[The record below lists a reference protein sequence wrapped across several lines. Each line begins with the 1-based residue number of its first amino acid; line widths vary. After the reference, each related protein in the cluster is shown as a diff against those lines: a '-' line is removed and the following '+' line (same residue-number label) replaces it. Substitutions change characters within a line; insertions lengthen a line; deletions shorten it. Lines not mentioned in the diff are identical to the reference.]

1 MTPPSWWPSLSR
13 YTLAVM
19 KWMCRHI
26 GRLVGGLLDFI
37 LQTCAAVV
45 VSAASSVPTACS
57 RACDCCKPLLADRR
71 CSYCSHAIKA
81 SSAAM
86 YSQAI
91 ALSHNSV
98 VVTSANIALK
108 VSHWKQNV
116 AHTRTN
122 ASTESGSEFGM
133 TVYDG
138 ISCVV
143 SRFAAL
149 KRCLVCTS

>member
-1 MTPPSWWPSLSR
+1 MTLPSWWPSLSG
-13 YTLAVM
+13 YMLAM
-19 KWMCRHI
+19 MNWLWRHV
-26 GRLVGGLLDFI
+26 GRLAGGLVDLI
-37 LQTCAAVV
+37 LQTCAAVA
-45 VSAASSVPTACS
+45 VSAAFSVATACS
-57 RACDCCKPLLADRR
+57 CASDWCNLLLADRR

-116 AHTRTN
+116 VHTRTG
-122 ASTESGSEFGM
+122 ASTESGSEFWLH
-133 TVYDG
+133 D
-138 ISCVV
+138 CQ
-143 SRFAAL
+143 
-149 KRCLVCTS
+149 